1 VTDLRVKMAA
11 DFKPR
16 PYQARFMRYFEA
28 GGRRAVW
35 IVHRRGGKDLTALH
49 QTCRMMAKRPGVY
62 WHVYPTGE
70 QARKAIWEGF
80 RKDGKRIL
88 EDVFPGFLDPTRPGS
103 IVARKN
109 ESQMVVELVNGS
121 IWRLL
126 GSDKIEVV
134 GAGPVGVV
142 FSEYALAKPNGWDL
156 VRPML
161 RENGGWAAFITTPR
175 GKNHAHALYEI
186 ARKKAGWFHD
196 LQTVHI
202 TGLEYESDSDPGK
215 MLSPDEMIAE
225 ELASGMPE
233 ALVDQEYRC
242 DFTAALV
249 GAVWGGL
256 IAKMEKAGAVAEFD
270 FDRSRVFTTWDLG
283 GAGAK
288 GDATS
293 FWVWAPTDDGADLL
307 GYYENNGKEL
317 SHYWDELDQM
327 CAAIGARPVKHWLPH
342 DARAKHLSG
351 VSVLELCAERWG
363 LENVAIYPEHGLLNG
378 IQAGRWLLQ
387 RKVRIHPRCSEGLEA
402 LKSYHYEWDAEAK
415 VFSNQ
420 PAHDWSSHGAD
431 AFRGLALVV
440 RESERR
446 TAPPKPDKKP
456 AYVLPVRP
464 TLDQLFASVPKP
476 SGRI

>member
-1 VTDLRVKMAA
+1 MSEVEYRMQA

-16 PYQARFMRYFEA
+16 PYQARFMRYFEG

-35 IVHRRGGKDLTALH
+35 VVHRRGGKDLTALH
-49 QTCRMMAKRPGVY
+49 QTCRMMVRRTGVY

-88 EDVFPGFLDPTRPGS
+88 EDVFPGFLDPTREGS

-175 GKNHAHALYEI
+175 GKNHAHKLYEI
-186 ARKKAGWFHD
+186 AKKNAGWFHD
-196 LQTVHI
+196 LQTVYD
-202 TGLEYESDSDPGK
+202 TGLQYESDSDPGR

-233 ALVDQEYRC
+233 ALSDQEYRC

-249 GAVWGGL
+249 GSVWGDLITKLERRGGL
-256 IAKMEKAGAVAEFD
+256 VEFEHPTD
-270 FDRSRVFTTWDLG
+270 GVFTTWDLG
-283 GAGAK
+283 VS
-288 GDATS
+288 DATS
-293 FWVWAPTDDGADLL
+293 IWFWRVNEHGVPDLIDH
-307 GYYENNGKEL
+307 YESTGKPW
-317 SHYWDELDQM
+317 SHYMDEVESRKYQ
-327 CAAIGARPVKHWLPH
+327 CIKHWLPH
-342 DARAKHLSG
+342 DAKQRTGQTGIS
-351 VSVLELCAERWG
+351 SVQQFADRWG
-363 LENVAIYPEHGLLNG
+363 ADRIGISPELSKADG
-378 IQAGRWLLQ
+378 IQAARWLLQ
-387 RKVRIHPRCSEGLEA
+387 QPMRIHPRCADGLDA
-402 LKSYHYEWDAEAK
+402 LRAYHYAWDDESK
-415 VFSNQ
+415 VFSRE
-420 PAHDWSSHGAD
+420 PEHDWSSHTAD
-431 AFRGLALVV
+431 AFRYIACVV
-440 RESERR
+440 RRSELLARPK
-446 TAPPKPDKKP
+446 PPKEDLLAK
-456 AYVLPVRP
+456 LSHRP
-464 TLDQLFASVPKP
+464 TLDELWEMQPRP